1 MPPTDVLA
9 MKLLLCHN
17 IYGRVL
23 LLHMYNAMYS
33 LICGLLELLDIWR
46 KKESMKAAGCCDQC
60 SGGSDPDAEGVK
72 TISSKINK
80 VIKKII
86 QYLIFSDLFLSLI
99 HPNL

>member
-23 LLHMYNAMYS
+23 LLCTMYS

-46 KKESMKAAGCCDQC
+46 KMESMKAAGCNDQC
-60 SGGSDPDAEGVK
+60 SGGSDPDAEGV
-72 TISSKINK
+72 TTMSSKINK